1 MFQIEKLYPL
11 TPGVSATDESKGF
24 TYVRRRQ
31 EVGDNAGGFASYGE
45 TRVTFRAG
53 NRELKR
59 VLSHR
64 SMVSRPL
71 WRILPRHVVR
81 TVRTCFMLGRNSFYI
96 ENFVVPRKG
105 LTLMYAQS
113 TPGSD
118 GLDVSSFPDFIKK
131 SVDREV
137 TGLPEYTSRNI
148 STRMKTGSQ

>member
-1 MFQIEKLYPL
+1 M
-11 TPGVSATDESKGF
+11 SATDESKGF

-53 NRELKR
+53 NRIELKR

-64 SMVSRPL
+64 EYGIASSLADPS
-71 WRILPRHVVR
+71 RHVVR